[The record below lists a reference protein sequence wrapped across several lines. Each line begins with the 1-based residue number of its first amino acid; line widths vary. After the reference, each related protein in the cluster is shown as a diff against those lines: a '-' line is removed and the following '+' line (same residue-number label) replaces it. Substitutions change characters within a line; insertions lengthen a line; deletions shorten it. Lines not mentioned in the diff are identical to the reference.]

1 MKYFTLGK
9 PQVYIGDA
17 YDASPKETLL
27 MGVFYKNLD
36 NNAPITDTP
45 VELVGSFAIDDAIN
59 DDVGDATSNTAFVT
73 DDNNQITGQ
82 AVPQLFGLVRDDG
95 SLLGGTY
102 GETYSILEGAV
113 SSATAKTGFFI
124 GVTGDHRGKPYPFG
138 DVHVWTT
145 VTGWAGRQTL
155 AASDFSG
162 AAFPAAIN
170 ANNGFEM
177 SYYSVAD
184 AVKESVELTNFAADV
199 DSGDTTSTKNLVHI
213 LIEGYGVANS
223 TLTGSMTNP
232 VR

>member
-9 PQVYIGDA
+9 PQVYLGDV
-17 YDASPKETLL
+17 YDASPNETLL
-27 MGVFYKNLD
+27 MGVFYKNLN

-45 VELVGSFAIDDAIN
+45 VELVGSFAVDDAGS
-59 DDVGDATSNTAFVT
+59 DDVGDAASNTAFVT
-73 DDNNQITGQ
+73 DDNNRITGQ

-102 GETYSILEGAV
+102 TAAYSVFEGATT
-113 SSATAKTGFFI
+113 SLTAKTGFFI
-124 GVTGDHRGKPYPFG
+124 GVTGDHRDKPFPFG

-145 VTGWAGRQTL
+145 ATGWAGRQTL
-155 AASDFSG
+155 LASDFSG
-162 AAFPAAIN
+162 AAFPTGIN
-170 ANNGFEM
+170 AANGFDM

-184 AVKESVELTNFAADV
+184 AVNESVELTNFAADV

>member
-1 MKYFTLGK
+1 M
-9 PQVYIGDA
+9 
-17 YDASPKETLL
+17 
-27 MGVFYKNLD
+27 
-36 NNAPITDTP
+36 
-45 VELVGSFAIDDAIN
+45 
-59 DDVGDATSNTAFVT
+59 
-73 DDNNQITGQ
+73 
-82 AVPQLFGLVRDDG
+82 
-95 SLLGGTY
+95 
-102 GETYSILEGAV
+102 EGAV

-124 GVTGDHRGKPYPFG
+124 GVAGDHRGKPFPFG

-145 VTGWAGRQTL
+145 SVGWAGRQTL

-184 AVKESVELTNFAADV
+184 AVKESVEITNFAADV